1 MACLTITGAMKTT
14 PTAAMELLLN
24 FTQLDLLIMAEA
36 RMTLYRLH
44 KFMQPADSTS
54 AVMLSIWRNVRDQVL
69 DMQSDHIIPVYNFSK
84 IYKVIIDVDYWRNN
98 DLKLPEDIIVRFTDG
113 FRTDSGTGAGV
124 YGIRPNR
131 SFKFS
136 LGKFASVF

>member
-1 MACLTITGAMKTT
+1 
-14 PTAAMELLLN
+14 
-24 FTQLDLLIMAEA
+24 
-36 RMTLYRLH
+36 
-44 KFMQPADSTS
+44 MQPADSSS
-54 AVMLSIWRNVRDQVL
+54 AVMLSIWRNVGEHVL

-113 FRTDSGTGAGV
+113 FRKDSGTGAGV